1 MGNRPTSEMLA
12 NQAEFDKQRKEG
24 FEMFRSLSSPE
35 NLLKDKRIVGKWKN
49 EKDLETFF
57 REIVELDLQSLI
69 ERLQSK
75 NDLNAY
81 TVLCAYTQKMLDSQT
96 RLNCVTEVIREAF
109 ETAEGHDEMWYNS
122 DEKPA
127 LYGVPFSVKCNF
139 DMKGYH
145 TTIGFLKKLA
155 EAKKEVDCPFVAHLR
170 NLGGIPFV
178 LTNVPQGFISY
189 ISSNPL
195 YGTTR
200 NPWALDCTP
209 GGSSGGEAALVADGG
224 APFGTGSDLGGSLRI
239 PAAFCGL
246 VTLKPT
252 QNRFHV
258 SYNYGG
264 LPGRGRLGLSYGF
277 YTKSVKE
284 QVFLLELIIGSPE
297 YRKLEPM
304 SSPAPLRMNSIT
316 KRKEKFRIGWYD
328 DDGFNPPVPSNRR
341 AVLETVNK
349 LDEAGCEIVRF
360 QMEDIDP
367 NFSPFYVASLLF
379 KNVLPDDGKFIL
391 DLYKN
396 EPEDPYM
403 AKFSM
408 MLRLNDWAIVRWI
421 FTPIIRIF
429 SKRAALIAR
438 SRNGNLAELRRIQE
452 ETDTYRLKFI
462 EYWKSLEID
471 ALICPSFCTPAIPHK
486 YPPQLANTV
495 FSTGLFNLLDFPAG
509 IVPAGH
515 VTADDVANL
524 NDEKI
529 FPINDYLLKKQ
540 RDACANSEAMPNA
553 VQIVGLP
560 NEEETVLEVMRI
572 VESFHGQMSKPVHV
586 GDKVQFS
593 LY

>member
-1 MGNRPTSEMLA
+1 MGNSPTSEMLS
-12 NQAEFDKQRKEG
+12 NQEEFNRERKEG
-24 FEMFRSLSSPE
+24 FEMFRKLSSPE
-35 NLLKDKRIVGKWKN
+35 FLLKDKRIIGKWKT
-49 EKDLETFF
+49 EKELEEFF
-57 REIVELDLQSLI
+57 RNIVNLDLQSLI
-69 ERLQSK
+69 GSYRRTKRSDRLQTK

-109 ETAEGHDEMWYNS
+109 ETAEEHDQLWYNS
-122 DEKPA
+122 DEKPP

-155 EAKKEVDCPFVAHLR
+155 EAKKEIDCPFVVHLR

-224 APFGTGSDLGGSLRI
+224 SPFGTGSDLGGSLRI

-246 VTLKPT
+246 VTMKPT

-264 LPGRGRLGLSYGF
+264 LPGRGRLGLSYGL
-277 YTKSVKE
+277 YTKSVDE
-284 QVFLLELIIGSPE
+284 QVFLLQLIVGSPE

-304 SSPAPLRMNSIT
+304 SSPAPLQMNSN
-316 KRKEKFRIGWYD
+316 KKEKFRVGWYD

-341 AVLETVNK
+341 AVLETVASLEK
-349 LDEAGCEIVRF
+349 EGHEVVRF
-360 QMEDIDP
+360 RMEDIDQK
-367 NFSPFYVASLLF
+367 FQPFYVASLLF

-396 EPEDPYM
+396 EPNDPYM
-403 AKFSM
+403 AKFSK
-408 MLRLNDWAIVRWI
+408 MLRLNDWAIIRLI
-421 FTPIIRIF
+421 TLPIISFF
-429 SKRAALIAR
+429 SKRGALIAK
-438 SRNGNLAELRRIQE
+438 SRNGNLAELRKTQE
-452 ETDTYRLKFI
+452 ETDIYRLKFI
-462 EYWKSLEID
+462 EYWNSLEID
-471 ALICPSFCTPAIPHK
+471 ALICPSFCTPAIPHQ
-486 YPPQLANTV
+486 YPPELANAV
-495 FSTGLFNLLDFPAG
+495 FSTGLYNLLDFPAG

-515 VTADDVANL
+515 VTAEDVANL

-529 FPINDYLLKKQ
+529 FPIDDFLLRKQ

-560 NEEETVLEVMRI
+560 NEEETVLKVMKI
-572 VESFHGQMSKPVHV
+572 VETFHGPMAKPSVS
-586 GDKVQFS
+586 FF
-593 LY
+593 